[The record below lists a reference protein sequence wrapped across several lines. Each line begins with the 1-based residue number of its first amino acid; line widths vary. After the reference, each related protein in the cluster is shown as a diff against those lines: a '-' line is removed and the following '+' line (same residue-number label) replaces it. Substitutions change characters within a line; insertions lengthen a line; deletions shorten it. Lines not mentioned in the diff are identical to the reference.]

1 MTHICF
7 AQAFAHSRTQQTH
20 HTIFQTQWKLCQ
32 TKMLLG
38 EANPL
43 KWSTT
48 TNTIFGWNSSKQV
61 TWRSCEFGCV
71 WLRDFGS
78 QFIIMNEPNVVYS
91 LSATALIAHNAIGDS
106 RNRYSHWNALSSIW
120 SARDSH
126 HFISIEQTLC
136 NINVELLELRS
147 WHLPPIIRNEKGK
160 KNETQR
166 RKHVQ
171 NMFMSWRGLWKAE
184 GSGRETPIFFIA
196 RNLRCSLCA
205 YDVRLKNETNA
216 GNIKIYVKVRKYLL

>member
-91 LSATALIAHNAIGDS
+91 LSATALIAHNAKAIAEIVILIGMLYLPSEVHGTLIISSVSSKHFVILTSNCWNCAVGIYHQSYAMKRGRKTKHKEENTS
-106 RNRYSHWNALSSIW
+106 RICSCRGVGCGRPRGAEEKLQYS
-120 SARDSH
+120 
-126 HFISIEQTLC
+126 
-136 NINVELLELRS
+136 LL
-147 WHLPPIIRNEKGK
+147 
-160 KNETQR
+160 
-166 RKHVQ
+166 
-171 NMFMSWRGLWKAE
+171 
-184 GSGRETPIFFIA
+184 RE
-196 RNLRCSLCA
+196 
-205 YDVRLKNETNA
+205 
-216 GNIKIYVKVRKYLL
+216 IYVALFVHTTCVWRTKRTQET